1 MNNKIPSSDKARNK
15 KQKHVISD
23 LRDQTTQNLPI
34 FSNLVM
40 FVSSVRSWFH
50 YDPILIEPMVINVD
64 FEIMTSESK
73 GTFRLWRGLQ
83 LAPRPTLDVFLLS
96 GKSRQEIL

>member
-34 FSNLVM
+34 FSKQK
-40 FVSSVRSWFH
+40 
-50 YDPILIEPMVINVD
+50 ILDTSKMKLQMNRFPKTDRNWLYQIKFDQSINFDDIWVD
-64 FEIMTSESK
+64 SK
-73 GTFRLWRGLQ
+73 TLDFLNTFR
-83 LAPRPTLDVFLLS
+83 D
-96 GKSRQEIL
+96 